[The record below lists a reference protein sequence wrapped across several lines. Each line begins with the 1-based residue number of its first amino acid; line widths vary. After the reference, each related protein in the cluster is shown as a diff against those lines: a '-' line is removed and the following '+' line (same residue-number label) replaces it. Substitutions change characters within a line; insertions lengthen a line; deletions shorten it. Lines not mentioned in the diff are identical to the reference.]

1 MGFTLIIL
9 MLRVKVL
16 MRKTIEVLKGKYILL
31 AGLVL
36 VAVVTVF
43 GDKGIYEL
51 YKVRQER
58 DGILVYNRALESEN
72 RELEK
77 QIRLLETDKQ
87 YIGQIARKELG
98 KLGRNELVYKI
109 EAPASD
115 KTSAADRK

>member
-1 MGFTLIIL
+1 
-9 MLRVKVL
+9 MLLVKELVMKPIDL
-16 MRKTIEVLKGKYILL
+16 LKRKYVLL
-31 AGLVL
+31 AVLIL

-58 DGILVYNRALESEN
+58 DGILAFNHSLESEN

-77 QIRLLETDKQ
+77 QIRLLETDKK

-109 EAPASD
+109 EPAGKDKAPA
-115 KTSAADRK
+115 RN

>member
-1 MGFTLIIL
+1 M
-9 MLRVKVL
+9 K
-16 MRKTIEVLKGKYILL
+16 KTIEVIKGKYILL

-58 DGILVYNRALESEN
+58 DGILAYNRSLELEN
-72 RELEK
+72 RELER

-109 EAPASD
+109 ESPAGE
-115 KTSAADRK
+115 KAGEKARK

>member
-1 MGFTLIIL
+1 
-9 MLRVKVL
+9 
-16 MRKTIEVLKGKYILL
+16 MRKTIEVFKRKYILL
-31 AGLVL
+31 AGLLL

-58 DGILVYNRALESEN
+58 DGILAYNHSLESEN
-72 RELEK
+72 RELER
-77 QIRLLETDKQ
+77 QIRLLETDKK

-109 EAPASD
+109 ESPAGD
-115 KTSAADRK
+115 KALVPARK

>member
-1 MGFTLIIL
+1 M
-9 MLRVKVL
+9 K
-16 MRKTIEVLKGKYILL
+16 KTIEVFKRKYILL
-31 AGLVL
+31 AGLLL

-58 DGILVYNRALESEN
+58 DGILAYNHALESEN
-72 RELEK
+72 RELERH
-77 QIRLLETDKQ
+77 IRLLETDKK

-109 EAPASD
+109 EPPAKD
-115 KTSAADRK
+115 KAGEPARK

>member
-1 MGFTLIIL
+1 MEIL
-9 MLRVKVL
+9 KR
-16 MRKTIEVLKGKYILL
+16 KYILL
-31 AGLVL
+31 AGLLL

-51 YKVRQER
+51 FKVRQER
-58 DGILVYNRALESEN
+58 DGILAYNHTLESEN

-77 QIRLLETDKQ
+77 QIRLLETDKR

-109 EAPASD
+109 EAPEKD
-115 KTSAADRK
+115 KAAESARK

>member
-1 MGFTLIIL
+1 
-9 MLRVKVL
+9 MLQVKGL
-16 MRKTIEVLKGKYILL
+16 MRKNIEVPKRKYILL

-58 DGILVYNRALESEN
+58 DGILAYNAALESEN
-72 RELEK
+72 RELER

-109 EAPASD
+109 EAPAND
-115 KTSAADRK
+115 KAPAAARK